1 MCFSYNIITYASSY
15 PWVLRHSYGQS
26 GYVQVLMSNFH
37 ETNACYCSIVVYGCV
52 VVMIVATTIV
62 FSTQFHHLGLVLSL
76 GSQTFTWSKWL
87 HPSGNEWLSWNWHL
101 LLLNHGIWVCCSIDC
116 GNNHCVS
123 NLMSSLAPHPL
134 PGFSGIH
141 MVKVV
146 TCKW

>member
-52 VVMIVATTIV
+52 VVMIVATIIV
-62 FSTQFHHLGLVLSL
+62 FSVQFHHLRLIFSL
-76 GSQTFTWSKWL
+76 GSQTFIWSKWL
-87 HPSGNEWLSWNWHL
+87 RASANEQLSWNQCL
-101 LLLNHGIWVCCSIDC
+101 LLLNRGIWVCCSNDC
-116 GNNHCVS
+116 GNNHCVFCTI
-123 NLMSSLAPHPL
+123 SSFAPHL
-134 PGFSGIH
+134 FPGFSDIH

-146 TCKW
+146 TSKC